1 MKIIY
6 LPGRKRNA
14 QLALRWLRGPDY
26 NIEPEMN
33 QIETRLKIE
42 LASTFI
48 VSDLLK
54 PWALKPLLLAVSLM
68 IFQQLSGINAA
79 VFNAVAIFESA
90 GSTLDT
96 IVCAIL
102 LNLDQVKYHFKMFI
116 KTFIINF
123 NLISSW

>member
-1 MKIIY
+1 MFY

-102 LNLDQVKYHFKMFI
+102 LNLDQVRYHYIMFI
-116 KTFIINF
+116 KTFILF
-123 NLISSW
+123 